1 MSIKRLIFVGMSTF
15 FLSACGGGGG
25 SDDAVSQ
32 APSGAVD
39 TTPPVITLLGESPMT
54 IEQGQAYE
62 EPGATAE
69 DDVDGA
75 VDVII
80 EGEVEDI
87 PGDYEIS
94 YSASDAAGNRA
105 TAERLVTVTPRSD
118 EGVLGL
124 SPQAILERLSLEQKL
139 AQLIQA
145 EISSISLDDIRELG
159 IGSVLNGGGS
169 YPGGNRAASVS
180 DWRTFAEAMR
190 EASLDTSGGT
200 AGIPIVW
207 GTDAVHGHNN
217 VRGATLY
224 PHNIGLGATRDT
236 ELIRAIGEATATSVA
251 ATGVDW
257 IFGPTVAQAQD
268 YRWGRSYESYSDDS
282 DLVERFAY
290 QLVEG
295 IQSVGVAATAKHFIG
310 DGGTARGI
318 DQGNTNVSDSV
329 LLAEHGSGY
338 EGAIAADVL
347 SVMATFNSVRG
358 EKVHGSYPLLTD
370 MLRGQL
376 GFEGMVV
383 SDWNG
388 IAQVP
393 GCNNASCPAAIN
405 AGIDMSMT
413 PFDWRSLLANLIQQ
427 VERGD
432 ISQSRIDEA
441 VLRVLTFKQR
451 LGLLDPDFAVGRGVA
466 PEVLGSEP
474 YRELARRAV
483 RRSLVLLK
491 NNKSALPIAP
501 SSTIVLVG
509 DAANSIPH
517 QAGGWSVT
525 WQGTD
530 TSNADFPGGTTIL
543 EAMQSAVA
551 SSGGSVHYFPDGD
564 IDDAIAPDAIV
575 AVLAENPY
583 AEGAGD
589 LADLNWPNAY
599 SVALERVQSWRTNSV
614 PVTTVFLTGRPMW
627 INPEIND
634 SDAVAVAWLPGT
646 EAQGITDV
654 LLSDSAG
661 EVAFDFTGVLP
672 FPWPGG
678 AVNPRDA
685 GLAVEATLFPREY
698 GLTYQDSELI
708 DELDENPRNNKDGL
722 VGPEENSGAEPGNEP
737 IDTLWVFRNGQ
748 VEDTWDRGI
757 GAFDEAIGWGV
768 CENDGGAGCPS
779 IDWGITSDSDHG
791 QVLEIT
797 YPPNAAFAGLFIE
810 SLDGID
816 ISDFDHVAFDIKHLN
831 GDNQYAIKLDCFHPC
846 SSGDYLLNRLDDGWQ
861 SVSVS
866 LDQLEAQGLVSS
878 NVNTGLVIWP
888 TEHNNHRFRL
898 DNIRF
903 TKLP

>member
-1 MSIKRLIFVGMSTF
+1 MSFKRLILVGMYTL
-15 FLSACGGGGG
+15 FLNACGGGSG
-25 SDDAVSQ
+25 SADAVSQ
-32 APSGAVD
+32 APSETVD

-75 VDVII
+75 VEVMI
-80 EGEVEDI
+80 EGEVEDL
-87 PGDYEIS
+87 PGDYIIS

-105 TAERLVTVTPRSD
+105 AAERLVTVTPRSD

-124 SPQAILERLSLEQKL
+124 SPQAILEGLSLEQKL

-251 ATGVDW
+251 ATGIDW

-329 LLAEHGSGY
+329 LLSDHGSGY

-427 VERGD
+427 VEQGD
-432 ISQSRIDEA
+432 ISQARIDEA

-451 LGLLDPDFAVGRGVA
+451 LGLLDTEFVVGRGVA
-466 PEVLGSEP
+466 PGVLGSEAH
-474 YRELARRAV
+474 RELARRAV

-525 WQGTD
+525 WQGTG
-530 TSNADFPGGTTIL
+530 TSNADFPGGTTVL

-589 LADLNWPNAY
+589 LADLNWPNAF
-599 SVALERVQSWRTNSV
+599 SIALERVQSWRTNGV

-654 LLSDSAG
+654 LLSDSDG

-678 AVNPRDA
+678 AVNPSDA
-685 GLAVEATLFPREY
+685 SLAVEATLFPREY
-698 GLTYQDSELI
+698 GLTYQDSALI
-708 DELDENPRNNKDGL
+708 DELNEDPRNSRDGV
-722 VGPEENSGAEPGNEP
+722 VGPDDSSGAEPGNESVD
-737 IDTLWVFRNGQ
+737 ILWVFRNGQ
-748 VEDTWDRGI
+748 VEDQWDRGI

-779 IDWGITSDSDHG
+779 IDWGTTGDSDRG

-797 YPPNAAFAGLFIE
+797 YPHNAAFAGLFIE
-810 SLDGID
+810 SLEGID
-816 ISDFDHVAFDIKHLN
+816 ISHFDHVAFDIKHLN
-831 GDNQYAIKLDCFHPC
+831 GDNQYAIKLDCFYPC
-846 SSGDYLLNRLDDGWQ
+846 SSGDYLLSRLEEGWQ
-861 SVSVS
+861 SISIP